1 MYFSPLRDLLPPRL
15 DAVIFGGGHPEMHVE
30 QLAANK
36 PLLYAV
42 RAFALAGGIVYG
54 ECGGL
59 MYLSHGIEVQVY
71 LTLTAIVPCGN
82 ILLIF
87 LMRKIQVLFGAVAFL
102 AELAG
107 SEQFLHL
114 RYLFLA

>member
-1 MYFSPLRDLLPPRL
+1 MYLILCYESQLWFLGAIISRTWLCAEAGAEVVYFSPLRDLLPPRL
-15 DAVIFGGGHPEMHVE
+15 DAVIFGGGHPEIYVE

-59 MYLSHGIEVQVY
+59 MYLSQGLEVHF
-71 LTLTAIVPCGN
+71 LSTF
-82 ILLIF
+82 LLIYD
-87 LMRKIQVLFGAVAFL
+87 LTSTVI
-102 AELAG
+102 
-107 SEQFLHL
+107 
-114 RYLFLA
+114 LFL